1 MQCMEN
7 ITSFHLEMAW
17 DYLLVLVTHFLHV
30 SASRVIYCK
39 HLCVLFA
46 VLIHKKSFHNEI
58 IFSMLQ
64 KKKKSQI
71 EDEEYYCNRK
81 MVRTKKAYN
90 FVNRGWEEAFGIEFL
105 GSESEGFSFL
115 ILKTLLAMSTTQKEI
130 NINNSPLQHSF
141 DNSISRIESVMKDAP
156 RNIGCLGEVF

>member
-1 MQCMEN
+1 
-7 ITSFHLEMAW
+7 
-17 DYLLVLVTHFLHV
+17 
-30 SASRVIYCK
+30 
-39 HLCVLFA
+39 
-46 VLIHKKSFHNEI
+46 
-58 IFSMLQ
+58 
-64 KKKKSQI
+64 
-71 EDEEYYCNRK
+71 

-141 DNSISRIESVMKDAP
+141 DSLISKTENLMKDAP
-156 RNIGCLGEVF
+156 RNFCCLGEVL

>member
-1 MQCMEN
+1 MEN
-7 ITSFHLEMAW
+7 ITSFPLEMAW
-17 DYLLVLVTHFLHV
+17 DYLLPVLVTRPLHA

-39 HLCVLFA
+39 YLCVPFA

-58 IFSMLQ
+58 IFSMNNNNNN
-64 KKKKSQI
+64 KKSQI

-115 ILKTLLAMSTTQKEI
+115 ILKTLLAMSATQKGI
-130 NINNSPLQHSF
+130 NINKFPLQ
-141 DNSISRIESVMKDAP
+141 
-156 RNIGCLGEVF
+156 